1 MGAIRKTLRNMGDLV
16 ARAAASK
23 ENIGMGVAIP
33 RKSRFYDYDVNENVA
48 NKTMWTGR
56 DPDDPDFEE
65 FTEKMK
71 NRPVHVRLQ
80 KARKKR
86 YYPARCHAKVE
97 GVDKI
102 MGAVKRA
109 KKMGGGD
116 RIDKF

>member
-1 MGAIRKTLRNMGDLV
+1 MGDLV
-16 ARAAASK
+16 ARKAAWSE
-23 ENIGMGVAIP
+23 ENIHMGSAMP
-33 RKSRFYDYDVNENVA
+33 GRSRFYNFDVDRNVA

-56 DPDDPDFEE
+56 DQSDPDFEE
-65 FTEKMK
+65 FTERMK
-71 NRPVHVRLQ
+71 NKPIHVRMQ

-86 YYPARCHAKVE
+86 CKAKVD

-116 RIDKF
+116 RVDKF